1 MKESKLKVYEF
12 CAFCAPSCQTIGTS
26 PVSRTSFIR
35 SNAIIPI
42 PLAFKRN
49 GTFEREELLV
59 YNSVRFIVLNKS
71 LGEGIGSVC
80 GTRFFTKKVS
90 VIMVPEGRN
99 KAEILNGLYSYIVSA
114 NKICKGEKTARVVIN
129 WATLMIPFRN

>member
-1 MKESKLKVYEF
+1 MKVYEF
-12 CAFCAPSCQTIGTS
+12 CAFCAPSCQAIGAS

-35 SNAIIPI
+35 FNAVIPF

-49 GTFEREELLV
+49 GAFKREELLV

-80 GTRFFTKKVS
+80 ATRFFTKKIS
-90 VIMVPEGRN
+90 VIMVPKGRN
-99 KAEILNGLYSYIVSA
+99 KAEILNGLYSYIASA
-114 NKICKGEKTARVVIN
+114 DKICKGEKTGRV
-129 WATLMIPFRN
+129 RH